1 MRNIQRAGG
10 LTFDALDLFLL
21 IHMNGKLCPQKSLR
35 IRMKRFF
42 CNVLSRNYLHDISKV
57 HNSNLMSKGTDQSQI
72 MTDKKH
78 ADVFFFLE
86 TYQKPDH
93 GFLYG
98 NVKCRGS
105 LVTYQDLRFQGKCP
119 GNTDTLT
126 LTTTHVMW
134 IAVCKIFRKLYHF
147 QEFSGLGFLFASFQ
161 LSVIDQGFCEN
172 IHDLH
177 FGVKGRQRIL
187 EYHLHVLTVQP
198 GFFLGKIREVFSMVK
213 DLSAGRFVKRNDHA
227 DKG

>member
-1 MRNIQRAGG
+1 MG
-10 LTFDALDLFLL
+10 
-21 IHMNGKLCPQKSLR
+21 
-35 IRMKRFF
+35 
-42 CNVLSRNYLHDISKV
+42 
-57 HNSNLMSKGTDQSQI
+57 KGTDQSQV
-72 MTDKKH
+72 MADKKH
-78 ADVFFFLE
+78 ADVFLLLE

-93 GFLYG
+93 GLLYG

-105 LVTYQDLRFQGKCP
+105 LIAHQDLRFQGKCP

-126 LTTTHVMW
+126 LSATHVMW

-147 QEFSGLGFLFASFQ
+147 QKFSSLGFLFASFQ
-161 LSVIDQGFCEN
+161 FSVIDQGFCEN

-198 GFFLGKIREVFSMVK
+198 GFFFGKIREVFSMVK
-213 DLSAGRFVKRNDHA
+213 DLSAGRLVKRNDHA